1 MLKKVSID
9 QLEPGMYLHELCGSW
24 VDHPFWRSKFLL
36 RNAGEVEKIRE
47 CGIREVWIDTDLGL
61 DVGVGLSETQV
72 RDEVERELRHATSAP
87 MPLVELPRTRQQ
99 ELTMARKVIGRS
111 REKVQSLLSE
121 ARLGR
126 AVDAE
131 EGREVVS
138 EIAESVI
145 ASPGTL
151 VSLARLKN
159 QDDYTYLHSVAVCA
173 LMVALARQ
181 LQLPEPVV
189 REAGLGG
196 LMHDLGKAL
205 MPLDIL
211 GKPGR
216 LSDAEFAVIRTH
228 PERGH
233 ALLVEG
239 GSASK
244 EVLDICLHHHEK
256 IDGSGYPH
264 RLKDGEISLLAK
276 MGAVCD
282 VYDAIT
288 SNRPYKAG
296 WDPGESLRQ
305 MAQWK
310 NHFDQRVFQAF
321 VRTVG
326 IYPVG
331 ALVRLQS
338 GRLAVVAQQNPLSL
352 LTPKV
357 KVFFSTKSDQR
368 IPPEDLDLGSPRCRD
383 KIDSIEPPEKWPFKD
398 LDQLWTDGLVTG

>member
-1 MLKKVSID
+1 MLKKIPVEELQS
-9 QLEPGMYLHELCGSW
+9 GMYLHELCGSW
-24 VDHPFWRSKFLL
+24 ADHPFWRTRFLL
-36 RNAGEVEKIRE
+36 RDSAIIRKIVES
-47 CGIREVWIDTDLGL
+47 GIREVWIDTERGL
-61 DVGVGLSETQV
+61 DVEAGRSESQV
-72 RDEVERELRHATSAP
+72 LEEVERELLEASTAP
-87 MPLVELPRTRQQ
+87 MPLGDPPRSRERELS
-99 ELTMARKVIGRS
+99 MARKVIGHS
-111 REKVQSLLSE
+111 RQKVQSLLSE

-131 EGREVVS
+131 QGREVVS
-138 EIAESVI
+138 EIAESV
-145 ASPGTL
+145 AANPGTL

-173 LMVALARQ
+173 LMVALSRQ
-181 LQLPEPVV
+181 LQLPEPMV
-189 REAGLGG
+189 REAGLAG

-205 MPLDIL
+205 MPPEIL

-216 LSDAEFAVIRTH
+216 LTDAEFAVMRSH

-239 GSASK
+239 GTASA
-244 EVLDICLHHHEK
+244 EVLDVCLHHHEK
-256 IDGSGYPH
+256 VDGSGYPH
-264 RLKDGEISLLAK
+264 RLKEDGISLLAR

-310 NHFDQRVFQAF
+310 SHFDQRIFQAF

-326 IYPVG
+326 IYPTG
-331 ALVRLQS
+331 TLVRLAS
-338 GRLAVVAQQNPLSL
+338 GRLAVVAQQNTQSL
-352 LTPKV
+352 LVPLV

-368 IPPEDLDLGSPRCRD
+368 IPPEDLDLSLPGCRD
-383 KIDSIEPPEKWPFKD
+383 RIEAVESPEKWGFRN
-398 LDQLWTDGLVTG
+398 LELLWTEGVGV